1 MRYGYRLPV
10 FGGWLRNVEDEGM
23 EKLVQ
28 VQAVGR
34 TNYEYSNN

>member
-10 FGGWLRNVEDEGM
+10 FGGWLKTLKM

-28 VQAVGR
+28 VQGSR
-34 TNYEYSNN
+34 KDEL